1 MFGQLR
7 YLISESFRGWK
18 QHRTVILPSLLT
30 IFLCSLLLASS
41 LTVLGAVVR
50 VLSAEGSLYT
60 VEAFLPEKVQ
70 EDSVAAIQ
78 ARMEHL
84 MGVDS
89 VEFVSADSALADFRR
104 HFPGEMLDLVDEN
117 PIPPFF
123 RLKLAKELHNPASLE
138 ETVDALS
145 REGYFEEVQ
154 APVDWATRVSKWK
167 FKMVFWPVCLSL
179 LLLVTLSLIICN
191 SVRLSLMSRRL
202 LVENMKYA
210 GGSPFFIEFP
220 FVLEG
225 VMQGFLGSGLAVVLL
240 LAIME
245 SVAQA
250 VPLVA
255 ANIGGLGSLLCLVV
269 LLVTLISAYF
279 SYRTVQEFLL
289 AKRNERD

>member
-7 YLISESFRGWK
+7 YLISESFRGWR

-41 LTVLGAVVR
+41 LTVLGAVFR
-50 VLSAEGSLYT
+50 VLSAEGTLYT
-60 VEAFLPEKVQ
+60 IEAFLPENVG
-70 EDSVAAIQ
+70 EDSVAVIKS
-78 ARMEHL
+78 RMEHFR
-84 MGVDS
+84 GIES

-104 HFPGEMLDLVDEN
+104 HFPGEMLDLVDDN

-123 RLKLAKELHNPASLE
+123 RMTLVKECRNPADLE
-138 ETVDALS
+138 ETVAAIS
-145 REGYFEEVQ
+145 REGYFDEVQ
-154 APVDWATRVSKWK
+154 APVDWATRVSEWK

-191 SVRLSLMSRRL
+191 SVRLSLLSRRL

-225 VMQGFLGSGLAVVLL
+225 MMQGLVGSGLAVVLL
-240 LAIME
+240 LAVVE

-250 VPLVA
+250 IPLVA
-255 ANIGGLGSLLCLVV
+255 ANVGGLGSLLCLVV
-269 LLVTLISAYF
+269 LLVTLVSAYF
-279 SYRTVQEFLL
+279 SYRTVQDFLL